1 MKISTKGRYALVI
14 MLDLARNYKEDKFV
28 TLNTISEE
36 ENISLK
42 YLEKIMIS
50 LKKAD
55 FFVSTT
61 GSNGGYKLK
70 RKPEEYTI
78 GEIIRAS
85 EENLDVVACITSE
98 DACPRKGKCK
108 TYPIWKEL
116 NDDINKLLD
125 GKRLSDYL

>member
-14 MLDLARNYKEDKFV
+14 MLDLAKSYKEDKFV
-28 TLNTISEE
+28 SLNTISEN

-42 YLEKIMIS
+42 YLEKIVTS

-55 FFVSTT
+55 FFITTT

-70 RKPEEYTI
+70 RSPEEYTI

-85 EENLDVVACITSE
+85 EENLDVVACIASE
-98 DACPRKGKCK
+98 DTCPKKGECQ

-116 NDDINKLLD
+116 NEDINKVLD
-125 GKRLSDYL
+125 EKRLSDYL